1 MAATDFSGFALIV
14 NLLFWAALVTLCL
27 GLCMLAAPQRI
38 LRLGQVLNRW
48 VSTDYF
54 FRRLDTPH
62 YGERFF
68 YRYHVLFGSFIILG
82 SSYIFYRFMYDFKP
96 DSFVLPLFT
105 SNTANQWLTTSLVFM
120 NILFSILV
128 FLFGLIIVLRP
139 SLLKRL
145 EAVLNRWFV
154 TEESIRK
161 LDLQLPTPDSV
172 FGRRPRM
179 MGIIIVAGS
188 LYILMNLWSML

>member
-1 MAATDFSGFALIV
+1 MVALTWNPTPYNYV
-14 NLLFWAALVTLCL
+14 RWAINNWADL
-27 GLCMLAAPQRI
+27 
-38 LRLGQVLNRW
+38 
-48 VSTDYF
+48 
-54 FRRLDTPH
+54 
-62 YGERFF
+62 
-68 YRYHVLFGSFIILG
+68 
-82 SSYIFYRFMYDFKP
+82 KP
-96 DSFVLPLFT
+96 V
-105 SNTANQWLTTSLVFM
+105 
-120 NILFSILV
+120 V